1 MKETKKVK
9 NAAIYLRVSTTKQDY
24 ERQEAELKA
33 YCKAFNLEIKYIF
46 AEKISGAKDNRPEF
60 MKLTELTKS
69 EIDTVVVWEISR
81 LGRNTTTVYQAAKD
95 FAERGI
101 NVISRKEHFRMLD
114 DNGEK
119 THMATIMLALF
130 ASMAELERETLI
142 EHTTSGKRN
151 KMIEGK
157 MTYTNKPPFGY
168 DMVNSLLVI
177 NEEKAEIVR
186 DIYRLYI
193 KGVSIKEISKIYG
206 ISNINKILTNTVYYG
221 IAHSKT
227 INQDIEVPPIISKE
241 THLMA
246 RKKAEEKRV
255 KRAKYGSITNIFK
268 GKVVCKH
275 CGRVISKSGER
286 WHCHCYK
293 TSVSE
298 TTLQESTKVVMEALR
313 SDWVKQNNEATIK
326 GKIKEYKKQIKE
338 RKQLR
343 DNLQKDYDELRA
355 KIDILLENKFPIES
369 IKRESRELERI
380 QKKINEANDEISS
393 IKVTLSELISMLD
406 MDVKS
411 KFEDNVK
418 QIVTYRYDKTWYHLI
433 YELYNGNTLTI
444 AAKPHGNKQY
454 KLIDNINE
462 PSDNEHI

>member
-1 MKETKKVK
+1 MKSKSKV
-9 NAAIYLRVSTTKQDY
+9 AIYLRVSTSKQDY

-69 EIDTVVVWEISR
+69 DIDVILVWEISR

-95 FAERGI
+95 FAEKGI
-101 NVISRKEHFRMLD
+101 NVISLKEHFQMLD

-119 THMATIMLALF
+119 TPMATIMLALF

-142 EHTTSGKRN
+142 ERTTSGKRN

-241 THLMA
+241 TYLMA

-268 GKVVCKH
+268 GKVFCKH

-286 WHCHCYK
+286 WHCHCFK

-313 SDWVKQNNEATIK
+313 SDWVKHNNEETIK

-343 DNLQKDYDELRA
+343 DNLQKDYDELKA
-355 KIDILLENKFPIES
+355 KIDILLENKFPLDS
-369 IKRESRELERI
+369 IKRETKELERI

-393 IKVTLSELISMLD
+393 IKVTLSELTSLLD

-454 KLIDNINE
+454 KLIDNINK

>member
-9 NAAIYLRVSTTKQDY
+9 DAAIYLRVSTTQQDY
-24 ERQEAELKA
+24 ERQEAELKD

-69 EIDTVVVWEISR
+69 DIDVVLVWEISR

-95 FAERGI
+95 FAEKGI
-101 NVISRKEHFRMLD
+101 NVISLKEHFRMLD

-119 THMATIMLALF
+119 TPMATIMLALF

-142 EHTTSGKRN
+142 ERTRSGKKR

-168 DMVNSLLVI
+168 NMVNSLLEI

-186 DIYRLYI
+186 DIFRLYI
-193 KGVSIKEISKIYG
+193 SGVSIKEISKIYN
-206 ISNINKILTNTVYYG
+206 ISNIKQILNNTAYYG
-221 IAHSKT
+221 IHHSKT
-227 INQDIEVPPIISKE
+227 IGQDIEVPPIISKE
-241 THLMA
+241 TYLMA

-313 SDWVKQNNEATIK
+313 SEWVKQNNEETIK
-326 GKIKEYKKQIKE
+326 GKIKDYKKQIKE

-343 DNLQKDYDELRA
+343 DNLQKDYDELKA
-355 KIDILLENKFPIES
+355 KIDILLDNKFPLDS
-369 IKRESRELERI
+369 IKRETKELERI

-393 IKVTLSELISMLD
+393 IKVTLSELTSMLD
-406 MDVKS
+406 MDIKS

-418 QIVTYRYDKTWYHLI
+418 QIITYRYDKTWYHLV
-433 YELYNGNTLTI
+433 YHLYNGNTLTI
-444 AAKPHGNKQY
+444 AAKPHGNKKY
-454 KLIDNINE
+454 ELIE
-462 PSDNEHI
+462 FSGEQS